1 MDIFDAKFLEPLLAR
16 EGGAKFTNDP
26 NDRGGPTKYGVTA
39 RALGAYRRL
48 GRDATAGEVQ
58 NLDRPEAVALYR
70 SEYWEGPGF
79 AEIAKISERIAEEL
93 LDTGVNMGTGT
104 PGPWLQRT
112 LNSLN
117 RQGRDFA
124 DLPVTGKVG
133 PMTRAA
139 LSALIAKRGK
149 ALAEDVVLK
158 GLNSFQCVRYIELS
172 EKRAANE
179 EFVFGWLRTRVGF
192 E

>member
-16 EGGAKFTNDP
+16 EGGAKFTNNP

-39 RALGAYRRL
+39 RALGDYRRL
-48 GRDATAGEVQ
+48 GRPATAAEVAA
-58 NLDRPEAVALYR
+58 LDRPEAVALYR
-70 SEYWEGPGF
+70 SVYWEAPGF
-79 AEIAKISERIAEEL
+79 AAVAAISEAIAEEL

-124 DLPVTGKVG
+124 DITVDGRVG
-133 PMTRAA
+133 GGTRGA
-139 LSALIAKRGK
+139 LNALIAKRGK
-149 ALAEDVVLK
+149 AVAEDVVLK
-158 GLNSFQCVRYIELS
+158 GLNAFQCVRYIELS
-172 EKRAANE
+172 EKRSANE